1 MWRQTDDKSVW
12 YEWIVEAF
20 CWTSEGRR
28 LRVGSSELCSSRSVA
43 CKMQ

>member
-12 YEWIVEAF
+12 YEWAVEAY

-28 LRVGSSELCSSRSVA
+28 LRVGASDLCSSRSVA
-43 CKMQ
+43 CKML